1 MTARSF
7 VFPRSRKPDRAL
19 VGDQPAGWVSPLPA
33 VTRFLNRV
41 QEKPR
46 MTVATPENDYL
57 SNLKVVER
65 FPWCIYHRPIR
76 WGVQEAISRLEALR
90 GKLSILNVGCGLS
103 QVLKYI
109 PEEHS
114 YHGLD
119 IDERAVK
126 MCRKFFASR
135 PKVSFDVSGEYDIPV
150 EEGRYDLVF
159 ATEVVE
165 HVLEPQRWLAEL
177 VRAANPG
184 GAVQLSTPNYGDF
197 VLPLI
202 EKTVLE
208 WIARRQGFTRK
219 GLHPTPFDRHSL
231 KRLMEDAG
239 LVDVKVTKTPF
250 LLALIGTGTK
260 PLE

>member
-1 MTARSF
+1 MSQA
-7 VFPRSRKPDRAL
+7 A
-19 VGDQPAGWVSPLPA
+19 
-33 VTRFLNRV
+33 
-41 QEKPR
+41 
-46 MTVATPENDYL
+46 PENDYL

-76 WGVQEAISRLEALR
+76 WAVQKVIQEQESRR

-109 PEEHS
+109 SPDHR

-119 IDERAVK
+119 IDERAVQI
-126 MCRKFFASR
+126 CRKFFASR
-135 PKVSFDVSGEYDIPV
+135 SGVSFDVSGDYTLPV
-150 EEGRYDLVF
+150 EDGRYDVVF

-165 HVLEPQRWLAEL
+165 HVLEPERWLEEL
-177 VRAANPG
+177 VRTANPG

-208 WIARRQGFTRK
+208 LIARRQGFTRK
-219 GLHPTPFDRHSL
+219 GLHPTPFTKDSL
-231 KRLMEDAG
+231 RELMEGAG
-239 LVDVKVTKTPF
+239 LVEVKVSKTPF
-250 LLALIGTGTK
+250 LLALTGTGYK
-260 PLE
+260 PLD

>member
-1 MTARSF
+1 MTLA
-7 VFPRSRKPDRAL
+7 A
-19 VGDQPAGWVSPLPA
+19 
-33 VTRFLNRV
+33 
-41 QEKPR
+41 
-46 MTVATPENDYL
+46 PENDYL
-57 SNLKVVER
+57 SNLKVVEK

-76 WGVQEAISRLEALR
+76 WAVEKVIKSQESHR

-109 PEEHS
+109 PDTHR

-126 MCRKFFASR
+126 LCRKFFATR
-135 PKVSFDVSGEYDIPV
+135 PGVQFDVSGDYTLPV
-150 EEGRYDLVF
+150 EDGRYDLVF

-165 HVLEPQRWLAEL
+165 HVLEPQRWLEEL
-177 VRAANPG
+177 VRTANPG

-208 WIARRQGFTRK
+208 LIARRQGFTRK
-219 GLHPTPFDRHSL
+219 GLHPTPFNKETL
-231 KRLMEDAG
+231 KQLMEDAG
-239 LVDVKVTKTPF
+239 LVNVEVSKTPF
-250 LLALIGTGTK
+250 LLALTGTGYK
-260 PLE
+260 PNE